1 MIFLLH
7 GEDSFRTRLRLGE
20 LVRALLDRGPIA
32 AGDLARAR
40 EVRLGDLL
48 GVSLHDARTDPPS
61 AIALSGQ
68 AQGLFDAV
76 DDRRVVVVEHAEAL
90 RDYAII
96 AGFPSQ
102 AALVLVSVERLAAG
116 RPRRASRGRAGAAA
130 ANATPSTLV
139 DAVEAA
145 GGTVERFERIAPVD
159 VPRWIEVRA
168 ALHGAKLGADAVAA
182 LAAAVGSDTERIEQE
197 IKKLAAYAAGAT
209 ASAADV
215 RSLVSG
221 AIEADV
227 FELTQAVVRQD
238 AKVAIGTLERLL
250 ADGNAPQQILAL
262 LLWQFRVLL
271 FATAMKTNAD
281 AERMAKAIRTTPG
294 AIARATA
301 FARRVSRNDIVRA
314 YEAIYA
320 ADQVIKTG
328 RADSD
333 VAALTLCVLDLCGV
347 ANADLRDMLLV
358 EAPRR

>member
-1 MIFLLH
+1 MVYLLH

-20 LVRALLDRGPIA
+20 LVRALLARTTVG
-32 AGDLARAR
+32 AGDLSGVR
-40 EVRLGDLL
+40 ETRLGELL
-48 GVSLHDARTDPPS
+48 GVTLHDARTDPPS

-68 AQGLFDAV
+68 AQGLFDAA
-76 DDRRVVVVEHAEAL
+76 DEPRVVVVEHAESL
-90 RDYAII
+90 RDYGLIE
-96 AGFPSQ
+96 GFPRE
-102 AALVLVSVERLAAG
+102 AALVLVSVERLAG
-116 RPRRASRGRAGAAA
+116 RVRRPARGRAAAA
-130 ANATPSTLV
+130 GGTPNTLV

-145 GGTVERFERIAPVD
+145 GGKAERFERLAPPEVPGWIAA
-159 VPRWIEVRA
+159 RA
-168 ALHGAKLGADAVAA
+168 ALHGATLGADAVAA
-182 LAAAVGSDTERIEQE
+182 LAGAVGADTERIEQE
-197 IKKLAAYAAGAT
+197 VKKLGAYAAGDV
-209 ASAADV
+209 ASASDV
-215 RSLVSG
+215 RALVSG

-238 AKVAIGTLERLL
+238 PRTAIGTLERLL

-301 FARRVSRNDIVRA
+301 FARRVTRADIIRA

-320 ADQVIKTG
+320 TDQVIKTG

-333 VAALTLCVLDLCGV
+333 VAALTLCVLDLCGI

-358 EAPRR
+358 EAPKR